1 LKRSE
6 EMKKTGP
13 VEIVKPRDLGEAI
26 SLVREGGMPL
36 AGGTDVF
43 VRIRKGFWNPPFL
56 VYIGELPE
64 LRALEIRD
72 DGVEIGAAVTHAEL
86 LRSEVSRRIPIFKL
100 VLEKLGAPAIR
111 EMGTIGGNVANA
123 SPAGDTLI
131 PLYLLGARVNLVGP
145 DGERSLP
152 IEEFI
157 LGPGK
162 TALEEGEL
170 IKSLWVPFPEG
181 DPRAYFHKVGRR
193 RALYIAVL
201 SLGALLWLEGDVIRE
216 ARLALGAVAPTVV
229 RPRAV
234 EERLPGRRLVR
245 EELEPLC
252 GDLSAATRPITDVRG
267 PDWYRRETAGRL
279 LLGLLRLRED

>member
-1 LKRSE
+1 
-6 EMKKTGP
+6 MKKTGP
-13 VEIVKPRDLGEAI
+13 VEIVKPKSLAEAVEH
-26 SLVREGGMPL
+26 VREGGMPL

-43 VRIRKGFWNPPFL
+43 VRIRKGAWDPPFL

-64 LRALEIRD
+64 LRTLEIRD
-72 DGVEIGAAVTHAEL
+72 DGAEIGAAVTHAEL
-86 LRSEVSRRIPIFKL
+86 LRSGIPDKLPIFRL

-131 PLYLLGARVNLVGP
+131 PLYLLEARVNLVGP
-145 DGERSLP
+145 QGERSLP

-162 TALEEGEL
+162 TALEKDEL

-216 ARLALGAVAPTVV
+216 VRLALGAVAPTVV

-234 EERLPGRRLVR
+234 EERLRGRRLVR

-252 GDLSAATRPITDVRG
+252 PELAAATNPITDVRG
-267 PDWYRRETAGRL
+267 PDWYRREAAGRL
-279 LLGLLRLRED
+279 LLGLLALGRDTKTRA